1 MQSKN
6 MANIEALKRV
16 ADILESK
23 SDEDVSLVRWK
34 CGTTA
39 CAIGH
44 AASDPW
50 FIDRGLRLDITALP
64 IYRQKNESGFW
75 TGWIAVERFFD
86 LSSEESHSLFSFFPY
101 LTTEEKEEY
110 WYLKEDADKWQ
121 QKLNIKQ
128 RVIERIREFVKK
140 AEETNA

>member
-1 MQSKN
+1 

-50 FIDRGLRLDITALP
+50 FIDRGFRLGITGLP
-64 IYRQKNESGFW
+64 EYRQENKSDFW
-75 TGWIAVERFFD
+75 PSWIAVERFFD
-86 LSSEESHSLFSFFPY
+86 LSSEDSHSLFSLFRY
-101 LTTEEKEEY
+101 LTTEQKKEYE
-110 WYLKEDADKWQ
+110 YLKEEDAGKCE
-121 QKLNIKQ
+121 QKLNIRQ